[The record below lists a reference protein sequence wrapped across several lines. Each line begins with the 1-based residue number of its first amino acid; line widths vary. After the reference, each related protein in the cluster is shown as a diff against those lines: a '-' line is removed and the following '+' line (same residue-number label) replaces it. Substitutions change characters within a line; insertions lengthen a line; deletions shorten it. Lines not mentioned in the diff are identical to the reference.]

1 MFLRLLV
8 LFTGLLGWSAFVG
21 AQQPQ
26 ADALDQAAAAQF
38 QALATQLGNASEAVQ
53 KLIDSRKKLQQELE
67 ALKQPKVSE
76 VPPSKAN

>member
-1 MFLRLLV
+1 MLAILL
-8 LFTGLLGWSAFVG
+8 LLASPAW

-26 ADALDQAAAAQF
+26 ADNLDQAAAAQF

-53 KLIDSRKKLQQELE
+53 KLIDSRKKLQQELD

-76 VPPSKAN
+76 APPR

>member
-1 MFLRLLV
+1 MLAILL
-8 LFTGLLGWSAFVG
+8 LLASPAW

-26 ADALDQAAAAQF
+26 ADNLDQATAAQF

-53 KLIDSRKKLQQELE
+53 KLIDSRKKLQQELD

-76 VPPSKAN
+76 APPR

>member
-1 MFLRLLV
+1 LFLRWLALALLLV
-8 LFTGLLGWSAFVG
+8 PPAW
-21 AQQPQ
+21 AQQP
-26 ADALDQAAAAQF
+26 DNLDQATAAQF

-76 VPPSKAN
+76 APPR